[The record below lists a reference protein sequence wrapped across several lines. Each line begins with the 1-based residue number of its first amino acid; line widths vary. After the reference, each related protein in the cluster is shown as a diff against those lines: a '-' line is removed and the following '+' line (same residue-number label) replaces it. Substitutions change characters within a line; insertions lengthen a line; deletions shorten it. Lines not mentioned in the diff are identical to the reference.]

1 MENVKALVGKKFK
14 PYFDL
19 WLDFLASQGYTN
31 RYDVMNAKDYDIP
44 QNRERVFC
52 VSMLDASKPYTPPA
66 KRKLGKVLRDMLDD
80 NVPPSYYLK
89 PGKVMK
95 FIEIN
100 EKKLSEAM
108 ASDSPQPAS
117 TESANACEGGYVPL
131 IVEYEN
137 REDRKP
143 NQMPKR

>member
-31 RYDVMNAKDYDIP
+31 RYDAMNAKDYDIP

-143 NQMPKR
+143 NRMPKR